1 MCKSRFDPHE
11 NEKRDH
17 EFSCY
22 CGHSFNSLRG
32 LNTHRRTC
40 FVGESID
47 VKELFK
53 DAVEEIVNPAIYKND
68 EITDYKD
75 LPKGLK
81 KRGVIVSNGGQEWER
96 ANKYF
101 RDHLYHNNKVKN
113 VNKKINDVKNK
124 IYEYFSD
131 THGQVK
137 DKEIN
142 EYENWTKNQLNI
154 HLKLLKSQN
163 LKPVEEIKRVGRVL
177 RKGYK

>member
-40 FVGESID
+40 FVGLLI
-47 VKELFK
+47 
-53 DAVEEIVNPAIYKND
+53 EIVNHAIYKND

-81 KRGVIVSNGGQEWER
+81 KRGVIVSNGVQEWER

-142 EYENWTKNQLNI
+142 EYENWTKNQLKI

-163 LKPVEEIKRVGRVL
+163 LKPVEEIKRVSRVL
-177 RKGYK
+177 RKRYK